1 METGGIPIGTLI
13 LTANKIITGGIPTG
27 TLISRANK
35 IVQQRSQC

>member
-1 METGGIPIGTLI
+1 MPIGTLI
-13 LTANKIITGGIPTG
+13 LTVNKIITGGIPTG